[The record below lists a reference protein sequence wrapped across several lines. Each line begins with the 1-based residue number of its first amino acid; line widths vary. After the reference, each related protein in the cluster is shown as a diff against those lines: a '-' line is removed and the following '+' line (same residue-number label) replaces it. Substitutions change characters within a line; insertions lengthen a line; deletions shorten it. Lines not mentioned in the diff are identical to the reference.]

1 MLKMKKSIILY
12 IITGIIIVFSSC
24 DKKDKDYSDSDAVYN
39 KIVKTYT
46 LNEDGSLDYRYQHEL
61 DIYSYYAFNRMY
73 GESFIIYN
81 PEYQELKINKS
92 ETTMADGEKVSSP
105 DNAYNEVLPGMAS
118 GAPSYNHLREMVV
131 THTGLEKN
139 STINLDYE
147 VKSDKELIPFL
158 MENEV
163 LAQTSPVKEL
173 IIKVEV
179 PENMTLNYKLLNAKE
194 NLNIAEKGK
203 TKEYRWEFRHIKPL
217 SDENHQPE
225 FNNHVPRL
233 IFSTQNLNETYEYL
247 SEKINYDLPADI
259 EERVNGILENS
270 QSMMDSIR
278 SIQKMVVN
286 HMNHFDIPLKYKG
299 YKLNNNHKVLEDNG
313 GTTEEKTILLAS
325 LLRHIGFQANPVAVV
340 PDEYFSEKTG
350 NLEAIEKY
358 YVKVNQDEED
368 IFLSAIEENKVNDL
382 YKYADSK
389 NLVLGNKDPKLIDTE
404 DKKTSKAIFK
414 GEFTLDKDFNME
426 GNMNATLTY
435 CENPY
440 LILKDNNDAVQ
451 SLLMPFISDKDIQN
465 TDIKKITPEESAID
479 YTIKAKI
486 DRKNQENYTFVNLP
500 GFSVLSDVAKME
512 PLVSN
517 RTTSLQINHPVEI
530 NYSFKVKKP
539 EEVDL
544 ITNNISESIENELG
558 NLSIDISQSEDI
570 VTIDK
575 KLLINNDYIQVEN
588 YQDFMDLISQWQ
600 KDNLKEL
607 VFREIED

>member
-1 MLKMKKSIILY
+1 MKKTIILS
-12 IITGIIIVFSSC
+12 IITGLIIIFSSC

-61 DIYSYYAFNRMY
+61 DIHSYYAFNRMY
-73 GESFIIYN
+73 GESFIVYN
-81 PEYQELKINKS
+81 PDHQEVTINKS
-92 ETTMADGEKVSSP
+92 ETTMADGKKVPSP

-118 GAPSYNHLREMVV
+118 GAPPYSHLREMVV

-139 STINLDYE
+139 STINFDYE
-147 VKSDKELIPFL
+147 VKSDKDFIPFL

-179 PENMTLNYKLLNAKE
+179 PENVTLNHKLLNAKE
-194 NLNIAEKGK
+194 NLNIAEKGE
-203 TKEYRWEFRHIKPL
+203 TKEYTWKFRHIEPL

-247 SEKINYDLPADI
+247 SEKISYDLPAGI

-286 HMNHFDIPLKYKG
+286 HINHFDIPLKYKG
-299 YKLNNNHKVLEDNG
+299 YNLNNNQKVLEDNG

-325 LLRHIGFQANPVAVV
+325 LLKNIGVQARPVAVV
-340 PDEYFSEKTG
+340 PEEYFSENTG
-350 NLEAIEKY
+350 NLNTTEKY
-358 YVKVNQDEED
+358 YVKVTQDDED
-368 IFLSAIEENKVNDL
+368 IFLSAIEDNKINHL

-389 NLVLGNKDPKLIDTE
+389 NLLLDDQEPKFIDTE
-404 DKKTSKAIFK
+404 DQETSKANFK
-414 GEFTLDKDFNME
+414 GEFTLNKDLKME
-426 GNMNATLTY
+426 GNMNVTFTH

-440 LILKDNNDAVQ
+440 LMLKDNNDAVK
-451 SLLMPFISDKDIQN
+451 SLLTPFISDQDIQN
-465 TDIKKITPEESAID
+465 VEINKITPKESAID
-479 YTIKAKI
+479 YTIETKVSQEKQGNYNFMKI
-486 DRKNQENYTFVNLP
+486 PD
-500 GFSVLSDVAKME
+500 FSVLSDVVKMQQ
-512 PLVSN
+512 LVSK
-517 RTTSLQINHPVEI
+517 RTAPLQINHPVEI
-530 NYSFKVKKP
+530 NYSFKINKP
-539 EEVDL
+539 EGLDL
-544 ITNNISESIENELG
+544 RTKNISKNIENELG
-558 NLSIDISQSEDI
+558 ELYIDISQSEDI

-575 KLLINNDYIQVEN
+575 KLLIKNDYIEGKN
-588 YQDFMDLISQWQ
+588 YQHFLELISQWQ
-600 KDNLKEL
+600 KDSSKEL
-607 VFREIED
+607 VFKDIED